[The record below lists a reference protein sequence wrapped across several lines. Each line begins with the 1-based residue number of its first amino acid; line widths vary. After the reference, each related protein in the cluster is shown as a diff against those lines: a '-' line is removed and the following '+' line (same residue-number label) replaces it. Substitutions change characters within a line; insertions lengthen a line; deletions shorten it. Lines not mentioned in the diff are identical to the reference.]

1 MKSPVKLRIFNCKA
15 KMSDLAI
22 LSLNIR
28 SSAKKGGGLTFYI
41 QTSVCIFSIL
51 FS

>member
-1 MKSPVKLRIFNCKA
+1 MKSPVKLKIFNCKA

-28 SSAKKGGGLTFYI
+28 SSAKTDVLTFYI